1 MIRIFLAH
9 ASEDKEA
16 VTHLYQ
22 RLKERGFAPWLDKVD
37 LLPGQNWRAEIPKAI
52 KASDVFLA
60 CLSKESV
67 AKHGY
72 IQREFRMALNEMAD
86 RPPGQIFLIPVR
98 LDDCQIPELRQE
110 EYGINL
116 ADYQWVDLFEPD
128 GLDRL
133 VKSIDVHFPVARE
146 DALSAKLIRQIR
158 GRCKA
163 EGFTKSPQV
172 PFAKVIESW
181 IDELGTGPDLQER
194 VNGHIAYWIIRRD
207 NPSLSHEQVKA
218 RFLNSPEFVR
228 ASDSEST
235 QAASASV
242 GNPDVSD
249 SAQPSENPNPS
260 YAEVLARLKD
270 LEDRAQTQQA
280 PKYDLRGAKFAGG
293 FAETVLGDQVGGSI
307 SNTPFGQSTPEVSQ
321 STTKTRTIDLGN
333 GVNLELVYVPGG
345 NFLMGSPESEE
356 GSRDNER
363 PLHRVTVSD
372 LWMGKYPVTEEQ
384 YHAVTGHYPNHFKG
398 RHLNALPVAHLSW
411 HNAIEFCDK
420 LSKQIQVTT
429 RLPSETEW
437 EYACRAGTITRYYFG
452 DNLTYAQANF
462 GSTKGKSVTTSVGI
476 YSPNAYGLYDMHGN
490 VWEWCQDIWHDNYEG
505 APTDGSSWVT
515 NGNERLRIRRGC
527 SWYNDSVHCRSA
539 YRSPAPP
546 NLFDDFTGFRIVC
559 SPSRNL

>member
-16 VTHLYQ
+16 VTHLHQ
-22 RLKERGFAPWLDKVD
+22 RLKERGFEPWLDKVD
-37 LLPGQNWRAEIPKAI
+37 LLPGQNWRAEIPRAI
-52 KASDVFLA
+52 KTSDVFIA
-60 CLSKESV
+60 CLSQQSIQKQ
-67 AKHGY
+67 GY
-72 IQREFRMALNEMAD
+72 IQREFRMALNAMAD

-98 LDDCQIPELRQE
+98 FDDCQIPELRQE

-133 VKSIDVHFPVARE
+133 VKSIDHHFPVARE
-146 DALSAKLIRQIR
+146 DALSAKLIRRIR
-158 GRCKA
+158 DRCKD

-172 PFAKVIESW
+172 PFAKMIESW
-181 IDELGTGPDLQER
+181 IDELGTGPGLQER

-249 SAQPSENPNPS
+249 SAQLSENPNPS

-307 SNTPFGQSTPEVSQ
+307 SNKPSEPSTPEVSQ

-345 NFLMGSPESEE
+345 TFLMGSPEREE
-356 GSRDNER
+356 GGQDNER
-363 PLHRVTVSD
+363 PLHPVTVPEF
-372 LWMGKYPVTEEQ
+372 WMGKYPVTQEQ
-384 YHAVTGHYPNHFKG
+384 YQAVSGENPSHFKG
-398 RHLNALPVAHLSW
+398 KDRPVEQVSW
-411 HNAIEFCDK
+411 HDAKAFFEKVLQK
-420 LSKQIQVTT
+420 LGERL
-429 RLPSETEW
+429 RLPSEAEW
-437 EYACRAGTITRYYFG
+437 EYACRARTTTPYYVGDKLTLKQACYGRSSAEGTVPVGRYPA
-452 DNLTYAQANF
+452 NLF
-462 GSTKGKSVTTSVGI
+462 
-476 YSPNAYGLYDMHGN
+476 GLYDMHGN
-490 VWEWCQDIWHDNYEG
+490 VWEWCQDTLHDRYDG
-505 APTDGSSWVT
+505 APK
-515 NGNERLRIRRGC
+515 NGYVWADDNANENRIRRGGC
-527 SWYNDSVHCRSA
+527 WVSLAEKCRSA
-539 YRSPAPP
+539 YRSYYYSSIPS
-546 NLFDDFTGFRIVC
+546 NGIGFRVV
-559 SPSRNL
+559 SSSLRALR